1 MNIQKG
7 KVIKLEEDRE
17 YYIID
22 MLELKAS
29 TYLYVCSL
37 SLNFDRDI
45 KFVEYKNEEFLPI
58 KDNNLLENLFSMA
71 RKKVHQ

>member
-7 KVIKLEEDRE
+7 KVIELDNNME

-22 MLELKAS
+22 MLEHKKS

-37 SLNFDRDI
+37 SLEVERDV
-45 KFVEYKNEEFLPI
+45 KFVEYKNNQMLPV
-58 KDNNLLENLFSMA
+58 KDANLTENLFAMA
-71 RKKVHQ
+71 RRRLQ